1 MSGVKINLMSNS
13 FPSKTLV
20 VITSKGHH
28 KVAVV
33 VVVVITHHA
42 MERLDDSSNVVRKL
56 ESEGLAE
63 FASRLQSKTCSR
75 VRQTTRQPKGK
86 RSRFCQ
92 RRFTV

>member
-1 MSGVKINLMSNS
+1 MSGVKVNLMSNS

-42 MERLDDSSNVVRKL
+42 MEIVCPMPSIGYPGTRVFDDFFQYS
-56 ESEGLAE
+56 
-63 FASRLQSKTCSR
+63 
-75 VRQTTRQPKGK
+75 TTRVFGSST
-86 RSRFCQ
+86 RVLVS
-92 RRFTV
+92 

>member
-42 MERLDDSSNVVRKL
+42 MERLDDSSNGFRK
-56 ESEGLAE
+56 
-63 FASRLQSKTCSR
+63 
-75 VRQTTRQPKGK
+75 
-86 RSRFCQ
+86 
-92 RRFTV
+92 